1 MGPTRRATG
10 HGRRHKIGV
19 FPLDHLRP
27 GERATIVAIDDPD
40 MSVHAIRL
48 GMSEGAHVTVVTKIP
63 GGPVVTQ
70 VGRQE
75 IAVGRG
81 LARKI
86 DVSRVSSTAHGR
98 QKRHGRGRHRHGTH

>member
-1 MGPTRRATG
+1 
-10 HGRRHKIGV
+10 V

-27 GERATIVAIDDPD
+27 GERATVVSIDDPD
-40 MSVHAIRL
+40 MSTQAIRL
-48 GMSEGAHVTVVTKIP
+48 GMSEGSHVTVVTKIP
-63 GGPVVTQ
+63 AGPVVIQ

-86 DVSRVSSTAHGR
+86 EVSRVSSTAHGR
-98 QKRHGRGRHRHGTH
+98 QRRHGRGRHRHGTH

>member
-1 MGPTRRATG
+1 
-10 HGRRHKIGV
+10 V

-27 GERATIVAIDDPD
+27 GERGTIVAIDDPD
-40 MSVHAIRL
+40 MAVHAIRL

-63 GGPVVTQ
+63 AGPVVIQ

-75 IAVGRG
+75 IAVGRA